1 MILKEKIF
9 GYLKDKKIVLLGF
22 GVSNQAVAKFLD
34 ELAINF
40 QVRDQKNCD
49 LNIKFKNSKPEF
61 IFGENYLK
69 NLNCDLIFRSP
80 GIRSDLIEDKSCI
93 LSSEI
98 EFFLKFCPTE
108 NVFAIT
114 GSDGKSTTT
123 SIIYELLKSSGKK
136 VFLGGNIGKPIL
148 PQICKIS
155 DKDFVVLELSSFQL
169 MTCKINPKVAVI
181 TNISENHLDWHKNFD
196 EYVDS
201 KINIFKDQ
209 GKNPAL
215 SQNENVLPLKTM
227 LSYGHRPERMN
238 YFKSSYDNLFVSN
251 FDCKILNEIS
261 EKATRKKRFF
271 SVKSKISDGCYLDKD
286 GYINFCEND
295 KVFKIIHKNEIKIPG
310 IHNIEN
316 FMAAISACYN
326 FVSLENIKFV
336 ANNFKGL
343 PHRIEFVAEIG
354 GARYYDDSIA
364 STPNRVLKGAFSIF
378 ENNIILIAGGYDKNL
393 NFKEFG
399 EKICDKV
406 KILILIGR
414 AAEKIENCVKNCK
427 NFKKPKIFKADSMKS
442 AVNFAYHNAFNNDV
456 ILLSPACASFGMYS
470 NFEERGTDFKN
481 CVLNLKK

>member
-9 GYLKDKKIVLLGF
+9 EYLKDKKIVLLGF
-22 GVSNQAVAKFLD
+22 GISNQAVAKFLD

-80 GIRSDLIEDKSCI
+80 GIRPDLIEDKSYI

-136 VFLGGNIGKPIL
+136 VFLGGNIGTPIL

-215 SQNENVLPLKTM
+215 SQNENVLPLKTT
-227 LSYGHRPERMN
+227 LSSGHRPERMN
-238 YFKSSYDNLFVSN
+238 YFKSSYDNLLVSN

-286 GYINFCEND
+286 GYINFCENG
-295 KVFKIIHKNEIKIPG
+295 KVFKIIHKNEIKTPG

-343 PHRIEFVAEIG
+343 SHRIEFVAEISSV
-354 GARYYDDSIA
+354 RYYDDSIA

-378 ENNIILIAGGYDKNL
+378 ENSIILIAGGYDKNL

-406 KILILIGR
+406 KILILIGQ
-414 AAEKIENCVKNCK
+414 ADEKIEHCVKNCE

-442 AVNFAYHNAFNNDV
+442 AVNFAYQNALKNDI
-456 ILLSPACASFGMYS
+456 ILLSPACASFGMYK
-470 NFEERGTDFKN
+470 NFEERGKDFKN

>member
-9 GYLKDKKIVLLGF
+9 EYLKDKKIVLLGF
-22 GVSNQAVAKFLD
+22 GISNQAVAKFLD

-80 GIRSDLIEDKSCI
+80 GIRPDLIEDKSYI

-136 VFLGGNIGKPIL
+136 VFLGGNIGTPIL

-181 TNISENHLDWHKNFD
+181 TNISENHLDWHKNFN
-196 EYVDS
+196 EYVYS
-201 KINIFKDQ
+201 KINIFKNQ

-215 SQNENVLPLKTM
+215 SQNENVLPLKTT
-227 LSYGHRPERMN
+227 LFSGHRPERMN
-238 YFKSSYDNLFVSN
+238 YFKSSYDNLLVSN

-286 GYINFCEND
+286 GYINFCENG

-343 PHRIEFVAEIG
+343 SHRIEFVAEISSV
-354 GARYYDDSIA
+354 RYYDDSIA

-406 KILILIGR
+406 KILILIGQT
-414 AAEKIENCVKNCK
+414 AEKIENCVKNCK